1 MVLTFFL
8 AAFAASAF
16 LLWVAYSGDSGL
28 MRPSLLSPAILTTL
42 LFLLG
47 YIWRPLL
54 YLIDPYQAVVF
65 REYHDQFD
73 PGMIALLMLAATV
86 GIFSF
91 NMGFRMRLG
100 GRIAA
105 NLPELEWRNRWY
117 VIAFLVTA
125 GIIAVIVMRQ
135 FLAAANVPTLFAI
148 SVDVRR
154 TAMANFKG
162 NGPLLFFVT
171 NLQTWFLMATMLFL
185 ALKGRVARGRK
196 LVLILA
202 CMLFVLGLICYVA
215 LLSRAGIVSLI
226 IMLPL
231 IIHYY
236 VRPVSMTVQL
246 LLLSVLA
253 AVIGLVGLFMVGV
266 LASSVSLDFGA
277 LVGAILWR
285 ISGTLD
291 QFEGLYLAVE
301 RTANFHFG
309 SSFLQDAILTYV
321 PRALWPGKPEVYGF
335 VMLQND
341 LMPSL
346 YQFAGLTATFPVGF
360 LAEAYMNFGVAGF
373 VIGPMFYGLLLRVFV
388 EKGRDPRSGY
398 ALFLMPILASNIG
411 TIRSLGGL
419 FGGLIFGTVVIL
431 VVVRPVWRA
440 AMRRAPQLAAS

>member
-154 TAMANFKG
+154 TAMANFK
-162 NGPLLFFVT
+162 P
-171 NLQTWFLMATMLFL
+171 
-185 ALKGRVARGRK
+185 
-196 LVLILA
+196 
-202 CMLFVLGLICYVA
+202 
-215 LLSRAGIVSLI
+215 
-226 IMLPL
+226 
-231 IIHYY
+231 
-236 VRPVSMTVQL
+236 
-246 LLLSVLA
+246 
-253 AVIGLVGLFMVGV
+253 
-266 LASSVSLDFGA
+266 
-277 LVGAILWR
+277 
-285 ISGTLD
+285 
-291 QFEGLYLAVE
+291 
-301 RTANFHFG
+301 G
-309 SSFLQDAILTYV
+309 S
-321 PRALWPGKPEVYGF
+321 
-335 VMLQND
+335 
-341 LMPSL
+341 
-346 YQFAGLTATFPVGF
+346 
-360 LAEAYMNFGVAGF
+360 
-373 VIGPMFYGLLLRVFV
+373 
-388 EKGRDPRSGY
+388 
-398 ALFLMPILASNIG
+398 
-411 TIRSLGGL
+411 
-419 FGGLIFGTVVIL
+419 
-431 VVVRPVWRA
+431 
-440 AMRRAPQLAAS
+440 